1 MKGTPAASAVDHFFE
16 TMGRFEL
23 LTSVETIEL
32 SRKIQ
37 AWQQHPNGPKNCS
50 PIIKRIGLAA
60 RNKLVRHNL
69 RLVAKIYADAYATR
83 VLPNS
88 PNHADILQMG
98 ARDLVRAAE
107 KYDATTG
114 YKFSTYAVN
123 WIHKGMKDF
132 LGGEERMIRIPTNNH
147 FLIKAAFLL
156 QYDREVAGLPA
167 LSVEELLQEM
177 GKTRRN
183 LPTTRQMEELI
194 FSYQE
199 TSARSLSEPAGEGRE
214 LGDVVSVTSASD
226 APADELLEE
235 TRRAMAYLTQF
246 ERKVIETRFFRPRD
260 TVGYMYVARVLRS
273 TVADVRDA
281 ETRAFRR
288 IKLIVAG

>member
-37 AWQQHPNGPKNCS
+37 AWQQHPNGLKNCS

-114 YKFSTYAVN
+114 YKFSTYACN

-147 FLIKAAFLL
+147 FLIKSAFLL
-156 QYDREVAGLPA
+156 QYGREVAGLPA
-167 LSVEELLQEM
+167 LSVEELLHEM

-183 LPTTRQMEELI
+183 LPTARQMEDLI
-194 FSYQE
+194 FSYQQ
-199 TSARSLSEPAGEGRE
+199 TSARSFSEPAGEGRE
-214 LGDVVSVTSASD
+214 LGDLISVTSPSD

-260 TVGYMYVARVLRS
+260 IVGYMYVARVLRS

-288 IKLIVAG
+288 IKLIVGG